1 MGSALIVAAILVL
14 MGPKK
19 MMHIVIVCLL
29 AYAFPYHAVLAGS
42 IFGIGYYAYKKY
54 NPFK

>member
-29 AYAFPYHAVLAGS
+29 AYAFPYHAVLAGA

>member
-14 MGPKK
+14 MGPKR

-29 AYAFPYHAVLAGS
+29 AYAFPYHAVLAGA
-42 IFGIGYYAYKKY
+42 IGGFFYFLYKRFD
-54 NPFK
+54 PFQ

>member
-1 MGSALIVAAILVL
+1 

-19 MMHIVIVCLL
+19 MLHIVIVCLL
-29 AYAFPYHAVLAGS
+29 GYAFPFHALIAA
-42 IFGIGYYAYKKY
+42 ILLGIGYYLYKKY